1 MTHVLWIYDI
11 IWGKKASPTTS
22 ISYWKKEK
30 QVSFLAFSKVSYIS
44 SMPILVPFLTLF
56 STSVR
61 CNKAFSKLITKVMFI
76 WPLCWYSRSHDCR
89 ILYVIGTPDH
99 MIAGYYMLLVFQITW
114 LQDIICYWYSRS
126 HDCMILYVI
135 LDLHRDTDSYSLS
148 VFYIP
153 WAIRRGR
160 YSKQTGNV
168 NLYPQWSPNNKYIL
182 LKCSDQSNTRKTTH
196 KLLTLF
202 WMTNF
207 DNLPFL

>member
-1 MTHVLWIYDI
+1 MNLWHNL
-11 IWGKKASPTTS
+11 GKKASPTTS

-30 QVSFLAFSKVSYIS
+30 QVSFLSFSKVSYIS

-76 WPLCWYSRSHDCR
+76 WPFYWYSRSHDCR

-99 MIAGYYMLLVFQITW
+99 MIVGYYMLFWIFTG
-114 LQDIICYWYSRS
+114 
-126 HDCMILYVI
+126 
-135 LDLHRDTDSYSLS
+135 DTDSYSLS

-160 YSKQTGNV
+160 YNKQTGNV
-168 NLYPQWSPNNKYIL
+168 NLYPQWSPNNNYIL
-182 LKCSDQSNTRKTTH
+182 LKWSDQSNTRKTTH
-196 KLLTLF
+196 KLWLF
-202 WMTNF
+202 SGWQI
-207 DNLPFL
+207 LIISPFYKQKN